1 MKRILTVG
9 DLRKVIADLDD
20 DFTIEMRVRTRVSN
34 EELAKRSYPYPFDTE
49 YIDGIEFDDIGY
61 SDKVICFG
69 VETNND

>member
-9 DLRKVIADLDD
+9 DLRKVIENLTDD
-20 DFTIEMRVRTRVSN
+20 YTIEMRVRTRVPD
-34 EELAKRSYPYPFDTE
+34 EELATRGYPYPFDTE
-49 YIDGIEFDDIGY
+49 YFNGIEFDDIGY

>member
-1 MKRILTVG
+1 MKKILTVG

-20 DFTIEMRVRTRVSN
+20 DFTIEMRVRTRVPD

-61 SDKVICFG
+61 SDKVVCFG

>member
-1 MKRILTVG
+1 MKKILTVG

-20 DFTIEMRVRTRVSN
+20 NFTIEMRVRTRVPD
-34 EELAKRSYPYPFDTE
+34 EELAKRGYPYPFDTE

>member
-20 DFTIEMRVRTRVSN
+20 DFTIEMRVRTRVPD

-49 YIDGIEFDDIGY
+49 YFNGIEFDDIGY

>member
-20 DFTIEMRVRTRVSN
+20 DFTIEMRVRTRVPD
-34 EELAKRSYPYPFDTE
+34 EELAKRGYPYPFDTK
-49 YIDGIEFDDIGY
+49 YFDGIEFDDIGY

-69 VETNND
+69 VEANND